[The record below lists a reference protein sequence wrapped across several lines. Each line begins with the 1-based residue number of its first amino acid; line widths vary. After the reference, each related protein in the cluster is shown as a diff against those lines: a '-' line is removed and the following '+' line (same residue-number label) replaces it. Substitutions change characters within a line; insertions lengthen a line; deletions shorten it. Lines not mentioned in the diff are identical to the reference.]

1 MKPFSKDTPRYR
13 EIIFLTTSALF
24 MFNTIS
30 YHSEPCVCHSEPFVR
45 HSEPF
50 TCHSEPFV
58 SHSERSE
65 ESRCSAQDK
74 LHEES
79 RCHAQDKLR
88 EESCSYNTQGKLR
101 EEFHCF
107 ALG

>member
-45 HSEPF
+45 HSE
-50 TCHSEPFV
+50 
-58 SHSERSE
+58 RSE
-65 ESRCSAQDK
+65 ESRCSA
-74 LHEES
+74 
-79 RCHAQDKLR
+79 
-88 EESCSYNTQGKLR
+88 QGKLR